1 MTNYEYWKDTIQ
13 TIWDKNGKVGVTKNE
28 VPCDCYI
35 INCNDCIMFD
45 DHNQCQEVIF
55 KWLMAEH
62 VDKPKLTRKERQFC
76 ELVETGYIARDF
88 NGNVYYYNNRPYKK
102 NTLWYSIPQD
112 STNLKRILFPNNHF
126 KFIEW
131 SDKEPWTIED
141 LLKLGVEE

>member
-13 TIWDKNGKVGVTKNE
+13 AIWDRGKTVGLTEEE
-28 VPCDCYI
+28 VPCDCHSMCCE
-35 INCNDCIMFD
+35 NCIMYGG
-45 DHNQCQEVIF
+45 NNCQESAF

-62 VDKPKLTRKERQFC
+62 IDKPKLTRKERQFC

-88 NGNVYYYNNRPYKK
+88 NGNVYYYNNKPYKK

-112 STNLKRILFPNNHF
+112 STNLKRILFSNNHF

-131 SDKEPWTIED
+131 SDKEPWAIED
-141 LLKLGVEE
+141 LLKLRVEE